1 MAISLDPVSHASALV
16 HQGRL
21 PEARE
26 ALRPV
31 LSAAPAHAEALHL
44 AGMVELLDGSPATAV
59 PLLRRCVE
67 AAPGVAFAWS
77 NLGVALTAMGDCSN
91 ALECFQRT
99 LELEPRNA
107 AAMKNMGIALRRL
120 RRFDD
125 AMGSFRRAAQREPN
139 DPELHREVGDLLV
152 DMGRPAEALSRYDRA
167 LATNPTDPIA
177 HHNRGFAAWRAG
189 DAQRAERDLRRA
201 IELDPRFARAHNTLG
216 AVLVDLG
223 RAEEGERAQARA
235 IAIEPGNAAFH
246 NEHGLAL
253 EALGLREEAIA
264 AYDRALELEPGYTRV
279 LENRGAAKY
288 EAKRY
293 DEAMAD
299 YERAA
304 ALAPGEYCGNLLHL
318 RMDLCDW
325 RDFDSLVADLARG
338 DSRDWSAARLFPA
351 YFVGLGPA
359 AQRAVAERF
368 SADLLRTAPA
378 RPWTGPARRS
388 ARLRV
393 GYFSADM
400 REHPVGHVLAPLIE
414 RHDPARIEAVALS
427 FGPGTTDPV
436 RARLEGAF
444 HRFIDVRGDSA
455 AAIAAR
461 ARELELDIAV
471 DLMGHTKG
479 ARPAIFAHR
488 AAPVQAQYLGLPGTM
503 GAPFIDYLVADETV
517 VPAASVAHYT
527 EKLAWVRGV
536 ALVGDPGR
544 AIAARPSRAQ
554 AGLPETGTVFSCFC
568 KHTKITPDAFSSWMR
583 ILAAVEGSVL
593 WLGRAGETPMRNL
606 RSEAARR
613 GIDPGRL
620 VFAPRVEHI
629 ADHLARIAVAD
640 LFLDTFH
647 YTGHVT
653 TSDALFAGLPV
664 VTILGEAFPAR
675 VSASL
680 LLAVGLPQLVVR
692 SSQEYEALAIA
703 LARDPARLDEYRKRL
718 AHARVASAAFDPSRL
733 ARDLEDL
740 YERMAARQRAG
751 LAPDHI
757 RLADSRGS

>member
-1 MAISLDPVSHASALV
+1 MASTLDPVGHASALLR
-16 HQGRL
+16 QGRL

-26 ALRPV
+26 ALRSV
-31 LSAAPAHAEALHL
+31 LAAAPAHAQALHL
-44 AGMVELLDGSPATAV
+44 AGMVEFLDGSPAAAV

-67 AAPGVAFAWS
+67 VAPKVAFAWS

-91 ALECFQRT
+91 ALECFKRT

-125 AMGSFRRAAQREPN
+125 AMASFRRAAQREPN
-139 DPELHREVGDLLV
+139 DAELHREVGDLLM
-152 DMGRPAEALSRYDRA
+152 DMGRPAEALPRYDRA
-167 LATNPTDPIA
+167 LAANPSDAIA
-177 HHNRGFAAWRAG
+177 HHNRGFAAWRTG
-189 DAQRAERDLRRA
+189 DAPRAERDLRRA
-201 IELDPRFARAHNTLG
+201 IELDPGFARAHNTLG

-223 RAEEGERAQARA
+223 RAGEGERCQAKA
-235 IAIEPGNAAFH
+235 IAIEPRNAAFH

-253 EALGLREEAIA
+253 EALGRREEAIA
-264 AYDRALELEPGYTRV
+264 AYDRALELEPGYARV

-288 EAKRY
+288 EMKRHE
-293 DEAMAD
+293 EALAD

-304 ALAPGEYCGNLLHL
+304 ELAPGEYSGNLLHL
-318 RMDLCDW
+318 RLDLCDW
-325 RDFDSLVADLARG
+325 RGFDELVAQLARG

-368 SADLLRTAPA
+368 SADLLRTTPA
-378 RPWTGPARRS
+378 RPWTGPAPRS
-388 ARLRV
+388 GRLRV

-414 RHDPARIEAVALS
+414 AHDPARVEAIAFS
-427 FGPGTTDPV
+427 FGPDSRDQV
-436 RARLEGAF
+436 RARLQGAF
-444 HRFIDVRGDSA
+444 HRFIDVRGESA

-461 ARELELDIAV
+461 AREVGLDVAV

-517 VPAASVAHYT
+517 VPHESVAHYA

-544 AIAARPSRAQ
+544 AIAATPTRAA
-554 AGLPETGTVFSCFC
+554 AGLPGAGVVFCCFC
-568 KHTKITPDAFSSWMR
+568 KNTKITPDAFTSWMR
-583 ILAAVEGSVL
+583 ILAAVGGSVL
-593 WLGRAGETPMRNL
+593 WLARAGETPARNL
-606 RSEAARR
+606 RAEAARR
-613 GIDPGRL
+613 GIDPARL
-620 VFAPRVEHI
+620 VFAPRVEQL
-629 ADHLARIAVAD
+629 ADHLARMAVAD

-653 TSDALFAGLPV
+653 ASDALFAGLPL
-664 VTILGEAFPAR
+664 VTVLGDAFPAR

-680 LLAVGLPQLVVR
+680 LRAVGIPELVA
-692 SSQEYEALAIA
+692 SSAAEFESLAIA
-703 LARDPARLDEYRKRL
+703 LARDPARLDEYRRRL
-718 AHARVASAAFDPSRL
+718 AQARTASAAFDPSRL

-740 YERMAARQRAG
+740 YDRMAGRHRAG
-751 LAPDHI
+751 LPPDHI
-757 RLADSRGS
+757 RLAS